1 MVGPDS
7 SRRLFLTTVAN
18 DCDSL
23 AFLQS
28 VFEKLCFTLVL
39 DTIITTKYTKDLFD
53 ETTSSVSYDV
63 FVSDDLYWTAVH
75 RTLDFDLIQD
85 ALIARGGLVS
95 FKLLAAA

>member
-7 SRRLFLTTVAN
+7 SRGLFLTTVAN

-39 DTIITTKYTKDLFD
+39 DTIIATKYTKDLFD
-53 ETTSSVSYDV
+53 ETTSPVSYDV
-63 FVSDDLYWTAVH
+63 FVLDDLYWTAVH
-75 RTLDFDLIQD
+75 RTPDLDLIQD
-85 ALIARGGLVS
+85 ALIARGGLFS